1 MHPRFHPD
9 CRLAGHLVPLYR
21 AARVPVGRWC
31 LCSPC
36 LVALSAAA
44 HASLLAVERGV
55 SSLIPWNG
63 ISIARR
69 GASVKIPAAVF
80 GKRRNGAASGR
91 RACVCFR
98 LLRLIDVAAKAGCH
112 AHYAHLAINLRHSI
126 VYYVQLKIK
135 KLFHPLKIN

>member
-69 GASVKIPAAVF
+69 GAKRQDTGSGFREAVQ
-80 GKRRNGAASGR
+80 RCRAGAAR
-91 RACVCFR
+91 WR
-98 LLRLIDVAAKAGCH
+98 LLSVAADDCRC
-112 AHYAHLAINLRHSI
+112 YAEGA
-126 VYYVQLKIK
+126 KGT
-135 KLFHPLKIN
+135 

>member
-31 LCSPC
+31 QCSPC

-69 GASVKIPAAVF
+69 EAKRQDTGSGFRKAAQWRAEVRALAFAF
-80 GKRRNGAASGR
+80 GCCG
-91 RACVCFR
+91 
-98 LLRLIDVAAKAGCH
+98 
-112 AHYAHLAINLRHSI
+112 
-126 VYYVQLKIK
+126 
-135 KLFHPLKIN
+135 

>member
-69 GASVKIPAAVF
+69 GAKRQDTGHGFREAVQRCRAGAARWRLLSVAAV
-80 GKRRNGAASGR
+80 
-91 RACVCFR
+91 
-98 LLRLIDVAAKAGCH
+98 D
-112 AHYAHLAINLRHSI
+112 
-126 VYYVQLKIK
+126 
-135 KLFHPLKIN
+135 